1 MNSGLGAPTLTFFF
15 SQLGSAGPV
24 LFVYLVAG
32 YFAIMY
38 LERARLPSLLTLI
51 GVIILLATF
60 FGQSAANAYLIINRT
75 DGSSVPQW
83 FATVNIASS
92 CLRAVGQSL
101 LVAAIFVGRNKTPSA
116 DRYLHE

>member
-1 MNSGLGAPTLTFFF
+1 MNPGAGALMFF
-15 SQLGSAGPV
+15 SSQLVSAGPV
-24 LFVYLVAG
+24 LSVYIVAG

-60 FGQSAANAYLIINRT
+60 FGQSAANTYLIINRK
-75 DGSSVPQW
+75 DGSYAQMMAIVT
-83 FATVNIASS
+83 FVGS